1 MLSDENFVE
10 LFEYDPSVSE
20 KVGRNKCDRHLI
32 SLLTLRI
39 DCQADRS

>member
-1 MLSDENFVE
+1 MLNDENFAE
-10 LFEYDPSVSE
+10 LFEYDTSMSE
-20 KVGRNKCDRHLI
+20 KVGHNKCDRHLI